1 MYIYNYKAYRGKAI
15 IQGEILGETKEEIV
29 TYLREHA
36 LTPIYITKK
45 KRYRKQ
51 KGTNKELALFFK
63 EWSALLTAGIPVDSS
78 LPLLYAYRKRTSHL
92 VLQQLERDV
101 TGGKSISEAMRK
113 SQWFPSF
120 ASALVHIGE
129 ESGTLAEQMH
139 ILATWFLQQ
148 ASYRK
153 KLLSSLVYPCFVL
166 CLSLLFFFIA
176 MFWILPAFS
185 SLFTSLSIPIPLLT
199 HIMLQMGVFFKT
211 YIGWIGGF
219 FLLLI
224 LFFYGYAKTTKGKEQ
239 KARFLFRCFWFRNLY
254 TLRWTQALSYLLR
267 SGYILSEALRQAAYV
282 TDNEEA
288 ERQVL
293 DMAMQVERG
302 EPFGEVVQKSDF
314 NRGFIVQLITIGMGS
329 GKLPTSLE
337 QIATLLAKESQG
349 QIEKLTAWLA
359 PVCILLS
366 GLLTACLVASI
377 IFPLFAGIT
386 HIF

>member
-1 MYIYNYKAYRGKAI
+1 M
-15 IQGEILGETKEEIV
+15 
-29 TYLREHA
+29 
-36 LTPIYITKK
+36 
-45 KRYRKQ
+45 
-51 KGTNKELALFFK
+51 
-63 EWSALLTAGIPVDSS
+63 
-78 LPLLYAYRKRTSHL
+78 
-92 VLQQLERDV
+92 
-101 TGGKSISEAMRK
+101 
-113 SQWFPSF
+113 
-120 ASALVHIGE
+120 
-129 ESGTLAEQMH
+129 
-139 ILATWFLQQ
+139 
-148 ASYRK
+148 
-153 KLLSSLVYPCFVL
+153 
-166 CLSLLFFFIA
+166 
-176 MFWILPAFS
+176 
-185 SLFTSLSIPIPLLT
+185 
-199 HIMLQMGVFFKT
+199 
-211 YIGWIGGF
+211 
-219 FLLLI
+219 I

-254 TLRWTQALSYLLR
+254 ILRWTQALSYLLR
-267 SGYILSEALRQAAYV
+267 AGYILSEALRQAAYV

-349 QIEKLTAWLA
+349 QIEKLTVWLA

-366 GLLTACLVASI
+366 GLLTACLVTSI